1 MPTFTSIALENL
13 LEPRLRDSHQ
23 KPLSSEQITIS
34 PRGTNGGTAKDE
46 AGLEGA
52 ENTKH
57 QPLNHYC
64 ISPALYITS
73 DPTPIPDASSG
84 SVSPSPYVANRKRR
98 SGGNMANRKIDE
110 FDDSE
115 RKEGEKDD
123 EQNESTFQ
131 VRDTMEAEAMEDL
144 VFGTPEVSA
153 DRIKGLE
160 LRDGVYLNPKC
171 DVLLVGSAN
180 ETVELDSQSF
190 ASTQGDFFDANEVL
204 FSDFSDESA
213 SSVSSYIVTME
224 SELRTTRLQLL
235 QEIEKRKDAENT
247 LNMMSCQWQRI
258 SNILSEAGLKLPS
271 PSSVIGGMEPDPN
284 SIEDILQE
292 IIVARF
298 VSQAVGK
305 GQARAEVE
313 LAVEAIIESKS
324 QEISRLRDRLMY
336 YETANREMSERNQ
349 EILDT
354 ARKQHQR
361 QMTQQK
367 LWSCVGLSAV
377 VGISVAAY
385 FYLSKPGHHQLTS
398 RSGHSTAG
406 DV

>member
-13 LEPRLRDSHQ
+13 LEPRLRDSHK
-23 KPLSSEQITIS
+23 KPLGSEQITIT
-34 PRGTNGGTAKDE
+34 PRGTNGGTTKEE

-57 QPLNHYC
+57 Q
-64 ISPALYITS
+64 SPGLQITS

-84 SVSPSPYVANRKRR
+84 SISPSPYVANRKRR
-98 SGGNMANRKIDE
+98 SGGDIANRKIDE

-115 RKEGEKDD
+115 RKEGEKGD
-123 EQNESTFQ
+123 EQNASTFQ

-160 LRDGVYLNPKC
+160 LRDEVYLNPKC

-190 ASTQGDFFDANEVL
+190 ASTQGDFFDANEE
-204 FSDFSDESA
+204 FSDGSA

-224 SELRTTRLQLL
+224 SELQTTRLQLL

-298 VSQAVGK
+298 VSKAVGK

-313 LAVEAIIESKS
+313 LAAEAIIESKN

-385 FYLSKPGHHQLTS
+385 FYLSQPGHHQLTS
-398 RSGHSTAG
+398 SSGHSTAG